1 MCEGPQFERDVL
13 LLPKKVGSVML
24 FKSELED
31 KKQTRHLKT
40 WIFEKE
46 LQNIFAMYLT
56 LTVYQLKRTCYENSR
71 DSYFMGPLVQT
82 DRYPFLSLLN

>member
-31 KKQTRHLKT
+31 KK
-40 WIFEKE
+40 
-46 LQNIFAMYLT
+46 
-56 LTVYQLKRTCYENSR
+56 
-71 DSYFMGPLVQT
+71 
-82 DRYPFLSLLN
+82 